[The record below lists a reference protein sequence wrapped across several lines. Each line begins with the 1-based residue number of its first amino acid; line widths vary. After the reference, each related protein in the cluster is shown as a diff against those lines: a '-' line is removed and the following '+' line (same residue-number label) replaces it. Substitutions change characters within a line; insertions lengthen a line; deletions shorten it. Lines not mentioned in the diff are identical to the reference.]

1 MLEGT
6 DVEMGGAATHRP
18 QPPAD
23 ARDSVPGVQGGDPA
37 RGGRSGPAKSSTRCR
52 PSTAEQ
58 PQRVGLQARG
68 FEAIPDGQLLAHLLA
83 LTTEGKEADADR
95 LADRLLHHFGSLTD
109 VMAASTPRLRQ
120 IARLD
125 ERGLLSMRL
134 VWEVAARLAWQ
145 ETVHQPLLATTPA
158 LLTYCQ
164 MRLAR
169 ERVDQVRAFY
179 LDAQH
184 HLITDERHQVGTAGT
199 VEIYPREILRRALE
213 LDAAALIVAR
223 GQVRGSAR
231 LSVDDRSSAKALEAG
246 GHALGIR
253 LADYVVIARDGHCS
267 YRGGHQS
274 R

>member
-1 MLEGT
+1 
-6 DVEMGGAATHRP
+6 MGGPATHRP
-18 QPPAD
+18 QAPAD
-23 ARDSVPGVQGGDPA
+23 ARDSVPGIQGGES
-37 RGGRSGPAKSSTRCR
+37 GRECRSRPAKDSNRRR
-52 PSTAEQ
+52 PSTAEP
-58 PQRVGLQARG
+58 PQRVALQARG

-83 LTTEGKEADADR
+83 LTTEGEKADADR

-109 VMAASTPRLRQ
+109 VVAASAPRLRQ

-125 ERGLLSMRL
+125 ERGLFSMRL

-145 ETVHQPLLATTPA
+145 ETVRQPLLATTPA

-169 ERVDQVRAFY
+169 ERVDQVRALY

-184 HLITDERHQVGTAGT
+184 HLIADERHQVGTAGT
-199 VEIYPREILRRALE
+199 VEVYPREILRRALE
-213 LDAAALIVAR
+213 LDAAGLIVAR
-223 GQVRGSAR
+223 GRIRGSAR
-231 LSVDDRSSAKALEAG
+231 LSADDRSSAKALEVG
-246 GHALGIR
+246 GQALGIR

-267 YRGGHQS
+267 YRSERRG

>member
-6 DVEMGGAATHRP
+6 DVGMGGAATHRP
-18 QPPAD
+18 QPPVD
-23 ARDSVPGVQGGDPA
+23 ARDSVPGVQGGDPL
-37 RGGRSGPAKSSTRCR
+37 RGGQSGPAKSSSRQA
-52 PSTAEQ
+52 PSTAKP
-58 PQRVGLQARG
+58 PQRAGLQGRG

-83 LTTEGKEADADR
+83 LTTEGKEADADC
-95 LADRLLHHFGSLTD
+95 LADRLLHHFGSLAD
-109 VMAASTPRLRQ
+109 VVAAPAPRLRQ

-158 LLTYCQ
+158 LLAYCQ

-169 ERVDQVRAFY
+169 ERVDQVRALY
-179 LDAQH
+179 LDVQH
-184 HLITDERHQVGTAGT
+184 HLIADERHQVGTAGT
-199 VEIYPREILRRALE
+199 VEVYPREILRRALE
-213 LDAAALIVAR
+213 LDAVGVIVAR

-231 LSVDDRSSAKALEAG
+231 LSANDRSSAKALEAG
-246 GHALGIR
+246 GQALGIR
-253 LADYVVIARDGHCS
+253 LTDYVVVARGGHCS
-267 YRGGHQS
+267 YRGERQS